1 MSEIETVLETERLL
15 SRKFIPEDAEF
26 MLQLLNTEGWLK
38 YIGDRKVRTI
48 KEAEAYL
55 LNGPLKSSD
64 HTFPW
69 LRLIALKSNN
79 TPIGLVSLI
88 KREDLEFIDIGFA
101 FLPAFMG
108 LGYAYEIVSE
118 TIKFAF
124 EKLHLEKI
132 IAITLPEN
140 KSSIRLLEKLG
151 MRVEGDY
158 LNKETKEI
166 LLRYCLNV
174 SSLEKI
180 SSI

>member
-1 MSEIETVLETERLL
+1 MEPVLETERLL
-15 SRKFIPEDAEF
+15 SRKFTLEDAAF
-26 MLQLLNTEGWLK
+26 ILQLLNTEGWLK

-48 KEAEAYL
+48 EEAEAYL
-55 LNGPLKSSD
+55 LNGPLKTNE

-108 LGYAYEIVSE
+108 QGYACEIVSE

-124 EKLHLEKI
+124 GKLHLEKI
-132 IAITLPEN
+132 IAITLPDN

-151 MRVEGDY
+151 MQLEGDY
-158 LNKETKEI
+158 IKKESAEK
-166 LLRYCLNV
+166 LLKYGLPGF
-174 SSLEKI
+174 
-180 SSI
+180 